1 MWSWTLDVSLSS
13 DRDIENL
20 MYSYKLLTGFPVE
33 RVDNELKG
41 KCNNPSDL
49 EGQRGLHFHFK
60 SAHLK

>member
-1 MWSWTLDVSLSS
+1 MWSWTLDISNSS
-13 DRDIENL
+13 DRDIDNL
-20 MYSYKLLTGFPVE
+20 SNCYRILTGFPVE
-33 RVDNELKG
+33 RVGSELQG